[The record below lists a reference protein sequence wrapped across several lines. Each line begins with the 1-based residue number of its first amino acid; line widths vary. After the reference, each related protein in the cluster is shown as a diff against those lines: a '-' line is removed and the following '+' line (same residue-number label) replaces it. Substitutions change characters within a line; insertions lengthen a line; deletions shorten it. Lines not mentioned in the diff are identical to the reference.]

1 MIYTLGE
8 TVIDLIFKNMQPQSA
23 KVGGSALNTSVT
35 LGRLGDS
42 VSFISEVGND
52 DFGNW
57 CLSFLRENG
66 VSTDY
71 VVCYENKKTSLAL
84 AFLNEK
90 NDAKYQFYKEFS
102 ESLTANDSTLCSKD
116 YLLLSSSFS
125 LNERVRGAVR
135 SMLRKAMDA
144 NVVVLYDPNMRK
156 PLSKTG
162 KSYDFLKENLTA
174 ADISHISD
182 EDGIAMFGAKT
193 SDEVYECLKEWNVPV
208 LVYTQNSRE
217 VVVKT
222 PLFTKEYAV
231 PEIKVV
237 STIGAGDTFNAG
249 LLHMLHKY
257 GIRKDQIKTISE
269 NFFDEAIPFAIRCA
283 GAVCQSMDNYVP
295 KEFVKSL

>member
-8 TVIDLIFKNMQPQSA
+8 TVIDMIFKGMQPQSA
-23 KVGGSALNTSVT
+23 KVGGSALNTSVS
-35 LGRLGDS
+35 LGRLGIP
-42 VSFISEVGND
+42 VSFTSEIGND
-52 DFGNW
+52 ELGHW
-57 CLSFLRENG
+57 CLSFLQENG
-66 VSTDY
+66 VNVDT
-71 VVCYENKKTSLAL
+71 VVCYDDKKTSLAL

-90 NDAKYQFYKEFS
+90 NDAKYQFYKEFT
-102 ESLTANDSTLCSKD
+102 EPFRANNSVLSKD
-116 YLLLSSSFS
+116 DFLLLSSSFS
-125 LNERVRGAVR
+125 LNERVRESVC
-135 SMLRKAMDA
+135 SMLQKAKNA
-144 NVVVLYDPNMRK
+144 NSVIMYDPNMRK
-156 PLSKTG
+156 PLSKSSRT
-162 KSYDFLKENLTA
+162 YVFLLENLQY
-174 ADISHISD
+174 ADIVHISD

-249 LLHMLHKY
+249 LLHMMHKY
-257 GIRKDQIKTISE
+257 GIRKDQIKTIPE